1 MKKYLFSIIVLLLIF
16 GNSCKNLDVAPSD
29 AISTETLIT
38 TTDGLINA
46 LNGAYALFK
55 DHITFNGTIDQNN
68 MYLRQLY
75 HLSDFASDDIVC
87 GQVTT
92 DPLFYS
98 FSLGHSPSQGNTS
111 VFLVCIL

>member
-1 MKKYLFSIIVLLLIF
+1 MKKKIFSMICLAILAVS
-16 GNSCKNLDVAPSD
+16 SCKNLDVSPSD
-29 AISTETLIT
+29 AISTNTLLNT
-38 TTDGLINA
+38 SDGLTNA

-55 DHITFNGTIDQNN
+55 DHIEFNGTIDQNN
-68 MYLRQLY
+68 MYLRQFY

-98 FSLGHSPSQGNTS
+98 FSLGHSPSQGNTR
-111 VFLVCIL
+111 